1 MKARKE
7 RHGGPEPRGML
18 VLKKAGGQ
26 EMTLTQEGILFA
38 NCCHGTKGPCLSCAQ
53 LLILSSS
60 YLKEAKKS
68 PDFPDNAEYRS
79 TFHHVISGPWKG
91 PCLYCVTTRKL
102 LSNYRI
108 MQHPVN

>member
-68 PDFPDNAEYRS
+68 PDFLTMLN
-79 TFHHVISGPWKG
+79 TVQLF
-91 PCLYCVTTRKL
+91 
-102 LSNYRI
+102 I
-108 MQHPVN
+108 MSYLGHGKAPAFIV